1 MKKPDKLFLA
11 DGRYVRESE
20 LQYLNHGDNAD
31 VWRWNSSD
39 GVFAIKTFY
48 PDCHMFALDQRI
60 ADIFVNLNF
69 QNLSNLYSIVRS
81 NRFDKKSF
89 DGYVMDY
96 FDEDQFASLLDISSS
111 NLYDSISDLEKDI
124 SLLSSHAIVL
134 DDVKA
139 ANAMI
144 TTDGMFHLLD
154 YDLFSIDSS
163 HSLERIAAQ
172 NGNEVRWLVHSSFII
187 DLIVDLE
194 FTEDEKNRIRF
205 FLDDEFSRHKCYNLN
220 LSDVVGTL
228 FCNDSTPRDA
238 LKQMIR

>member
-1 MKKPDKLFLA
+1 
-11 DGRYVRESE
+11 
-20 LQYLNHGDNAD
+20 
-31 VWRWNSSD
+31 
-39 GVFAIKTFY
+39 
-48 PDCHMFALDQRI
+48 MFALDQRI

-69 QNLSNLYSIVRS
+69 QNLPNLYSIVRS

-111 NLYDSISDLEKDI
+111 NLYDSISGLEKDI

-163 HSLERIAAQ
+163 HSLERIA
-172 NGNEVRWLVHSSFII
+172 LKI
-187 DLIVDLE
+187 
-194 FTEDEKNRIRF
+194 
-205 FLDDEFSRHKCYNLN
+205 
-220 LSDVVGTL
+220 GTKY
-228 FCNDSTPRDA
+228 A
-238 LKQMIR
+238 G